1 MMVRQY
7 IPVLTR
13 IYGSEE
19 LSMHNYSKTYT
30 SVTFAGTVFGMLTFG
45 EQSQASGGG

>member
-13 IYGSEE
+13 IYGSKE